1 MLKRKKTKNGQKVL
15 QVYYNIFCRGKEEE
29 AENFLPRFIATVA
42 KKEAKRRSHFS
53 SSPVVVFS
61 SFDCSTARLFCISF
75 LGTTCQL

>member
-1 MLKRKKTKNGQKVL
+1 MLKRKKQKKVL
-15 QVYYNIFCRGKEEE
+15 QVYYNILCREE

-42 KKEAKRRSHFS
+42 KKEAKRSHFS
-53 SSPVVVFS
+53 SVPVVVFS